1 MRVARKPPPIDG
13 ESQPDA
19 SESRPLDRIRFP
31 TRLDQGRRQGRTH
44 PKAQPRKREDLNM
57 RRTALF
63 VVAASLVQGC
73 APEGP
78 LGVVGAIVTAPITAP
93 IMFFSARMND
103 REDFLERARQNQRP
117 LPPIDARSRDQ
128 AQATLE
134 QALERGSIDQGIYWQ
149 NNQDASGYA
158 AGGGRRPSIDPR
170 AHCRFAGR
178 RRLEPAQD

>member
-1 MRVARKPPPIDG
+1 
-13 ESQPDA
+13 
-19 SESRPLDRIRFP
+19 
-31 TRLDQGRRQGRTH
+31 
-44 PKAQPRKREDLNM
+44 M

-158 AGGGRRPSIDPR
+158 AGGVAAHQLTLVRIADLRDDDGLNLRKIEARVRQWSLPGERTLRPR
-170 AHCRFAGR
+170 AGR
-178 RRLEPAQD
+178 RLFNRSER

>member
-1 MRVARKPPPIDG
+1 
-13 ESQPDA
+13 
-19 SESRPLDRIRFP
+19 
-31 TRLDQGRRQGRTH
+31 
-44 PKAQPRKREDLNM
+44 M

-158 AGGGRRPSIDPR
+158 AGGVTVLTTGRTDDGRICREVLIETAIERRPTDQR
-170 AHCRFAGR
+170 VRTYCRDGTGWSAVTTARG
-178 RRLEPAQD
+178 